1 VPIFTQGAL
10 YQNKYVIL
18 YLGKNQQK
26 EVIFKEDMDKM
37 KKRMYFLLVT
47 LLLFGTTACGKNAD
61 STQEVIT
68 QEQTGV
74 TTAEETEMETT
85 EATTNETVVTDIEI
99 TEVTTETET
108 EKTVT
113 EEATEEVTTETAQSA
128 GAITPEEAEAL
139 LVKVFGT
146 EDAET
151 GNVYSFGYVNTMTVN
166 GVEYH
171 AFTWGWLID
180 NHVSKLTDLL
190 VATDGSAIHEGLVV
204 GDDVTVYT
212 ETNYVE

>member
-1 VPIFTQGAL
+1 
-10 YQNKYVIL
+10 
-18 YLGKNQQK
+18 
-26 EVIFKEDMDKM
+26 M

-74 TTAEETEMETT
+74 TT
-85 EATTNETVVTDIEI
+85 
-99 TEVTTETET
+99 
-108 EKTVT
+108 
-113 EEATEEVTTETAQSA
+113 ETAQSA

-146 EDAET
+146 EDVET
-151 GNVYSFGYVNTMTVN
+151 GNVYSFGYVNTMMVN

-171 AFTWGWLID
+171 LFTWGWLID